1 MPTVLYVN
9 MKIMRIV
16 RLMFIVFSGY
26 LMTQCNETE
35 KVELKLGEDYLPLI
49 ENSKWEYLN
58 EYFST
63 ADASLL
69 GSGTLHHVIKGDTI
83 LDGIHYRKVVD
94 ENGNLVKVLRKDG
107 SKYYGRNHELYGGF
121 SKEYLFLDEAASLNG
136 AWEHIKIGYKT
147 AYKVIG
153 LNTSHTI
160 QGVDYH
166 DVMELQVNYYY
177 QEGEEFKLNY
187 STLHYYAKGIGEIYT
202 FYPYPSNMY
211 ADVKI
216 SLMKYV
222 P

>member
-1 MPTVLYVN
+1 
-9 MKIMRIV
+9 
-16 RLMFIVFSGY
+16 
-26 LMTQCNETE
+26 MTQCNETE
-35 KVELKLGEDYLPLI
+35 KVELNLGEDYLPLI

-63 ADASLL
+63 ANASFL
-69 GSGTLHHVIKGDTI
+69 GSSTIEHYIKGDTTI
-83 LDGIHYRKVVD
+83 DGMHYKKVVD
-94 ENGNLVKVLRKDG
+94 ENGNLVKILRKDG

-121 SKEYLFLDEAASLNG
+121 SKEYLFLDEAASLNS

-147 AYKVIG
+147 EYKIIG
-153 LNTSHTI
+153 LNATHTI
-160 QGVDYH
+160 HGVDYN

-202 FYPYPSNMY
+202 YYPYPSFMY
-211 ADVKI
+211 SDMKI
-216 SLMKYV
+216 SLLKYV